1 MPVSGSQTIT
11 HAYRLPGGWEAV
23 PKQRL
28 NIPNALD
35 LRAQGYTMIRAKRR
49 FRSPYNHSM
58 VQFLQAAG
66 HVDG

>member
-1 MPVSGSQTIT
+1 M
-11 HAYRLPGGWEAV
+11 

-28 NIPNALD
+28 SVTNALA

-66 HVDG
+66 HSDR